1 MDYWGILGIEPT
13 EDMNVIKRAYAS
25 RLKHNHPE
33 EHPEAFKELRA
44 AYEQARKIAST
55 GEDQPMK
62 NESDD
67 DRTDLFTEDKQDLA
81 QGIHIED
88 LHIYPPKQ
96 EDPLREA
103 VNHFL
108 ERAISLYEDFD
119 SRIRYDLWV
128 NLVEDEQFWNIQVRE
143 RLHIELLDVL
153 AERSWLPGLVWKL
166 LDDTFGWMDNELE
179 LSERFSSS
187 FLSHIRYQ
195 SQSLYDLHLEF
206 LHQAAT
212 DGLEIDD
219 YLYIREFARRALI
232 HQDLDTAHEMLGK
245 AYELYE
251 KDPVLLRLIAVYSM
265 NVEDWETALHMY
277 SRLAVILPNEPQILR
292 NLADMLLKCGH
303 TDEALSIN
311 MQLSDATESAIYC
324 PALSSAAQ
332 CLILLGRKNEVI
344 VLYKAALERFPADL
358 ELRTRLWHVRN
369 EYEQERITILEE
381 EIQNNSH
388 LRMEQIDELIE
399 LYRIRKRS
407 DKVLSMIEGF
417 GSEVL
422 LSSNAWF
429 SAAQIAYDVDRKLA
443 LQYLD
448 QSVAMAAEEA
458 FVHQEAVYLR
468 TKVNYNLDHYEAV
481 ISDGLILKE
490 YMAEEPGVYF
500 YLGESYRMLEKYE
513 QAIESY
519 LQAKTLN
526 GGAGYEFG
534 LAFSYYH
541 LEQYDKA
548 ITCFETYINEGN
560 EGADLYYYLGIS
572 YMNVDRLED
581 AAQSFGA
588 SLRMES
594 YPSTLYYLFTV
605 YRRQAKIDLTLSTI
619 EQYLETGD
627 TSYQDEAL
635 GAAADLHFARK
646 NWSTAHDFFLAL
658 HKKIAEV
665 SLITKM
671 IAVCLLADRKF
682 EEAAKWIQKIQDH
695 EPNNPWALLQMIR
708 IFAELKQWDE
718 LDSAMVHYYK
728 TVEPAKIDGYSY
740 YYGGLHLYQARK
752 YDVARKMLTRAYEFG
767 LRGDICSLLSLSYMH
782 LGQGESA
789 LVYAREAVADRPD
802 HPDYLARLQDMEE
815 RLSQRG
821 AWFNKLKFNIFQ
833 MGLKQTVPLQFPD
846 LLNDEELRPYYNV
859 EVFNDAFFA

>member
-13 EDMNVIKRAYAS
+13 EDLNAIRRAYS
-25 RLKHNHPE
+25 LRLKHNHPE
-33 EHPEAFKELRA
+33 ENPEGFKELRA

-55 GEDQPMK
+55 GSIQPI
-62 NESDD
+62 NVDFDD
-67 DRTDLFTEDKQDLA
+67 DRTHHFTEDTQDLA

-88 LHIYPPKQ
+88 LRITPPKR
-96 EDPLREA
+96 EDPLREV

-108 ERAISLYEDFD
+108 ERTIRLYEDFD
-119 SRIRYDLWV
+119 SRTRYDLWV
-128 NLVEDEQFWNIQVRE
+128 NLVEDEQFWSIQVRE

-153 AERSWLPGLVWKL
+153 TERSWLPGMVWKL

-187 FLSHIRYQ
+187 FLSHIRHQ
-195 SQSLYDLHLEF
+195 SQSLYDLQLEF
-206 LHQAAT
+206 LHQAAA

-219 YLYIREFARRALI
+219 YLYFREFARRALI

-245 AYELYE
+245 AYAMYE
-251 KDPVLLRLIAVYSM
+251 QDPVLLRLIAVYSM

-277 SRLAVILPNEPQILR
+277 SKLAVILPNEPQILR
-292 NLADMLLKCGH
+292 HLADVLLKCGH
-303 TDEALSIN
+303 AEEALSIN
-311 MQLSDATESAIYC
+311 MQLSEATEAVIYS

-332 CLILLGRKNEVI
+332 CLIQLGRKNEVI
-344 VLYKAALERFPADL
+344 AVYEAALERFPADL
-358 ELRTRLWHVRN
+358 ELRTRLWHVRH
-369 EYEQERITILEE
+369 EYEQERLTILEE
-381 EIQNNSH
+381 ELQNDSPPGTK
-388 LRMEQIDELIE
+388 QIEELME
-399 LYRIRKRS
+399 LYRIKKRS
-407 DKVLSMIEGF
+407 DKVISMIEGF

-429 SAAQIAYDVDRKLA
+429 LAAQMAYDVDLKLA
-443 LQYLD
+443 LQYLN
-448 QSVAMAAEEA
+448 QSVARAKEEA
-458 FVHQEAVYLR
+458 FVHQEALYLR
-468 TKVNYNLDHYEAV
+468 IKVNYNLDHYEAV

-490 YMAEEPGVYF
+490 HMAEERGVYF

-513 QAIESY
+513 QAILNY

-541 LEQYDKA
+541 LEKYDKA
-548 ITCFETYINEGN
+548 ITCFETYMNEGN
-560 EGADLYYYLGIS
+560 ESADLYHYLGIS
-572 YMNVDRLED
+572 YMNVERFED
-581 AAQSFGA
+581 AVQCFQAC
-588 SLRMES
+588 LRIES
-594 YPSTLYYLFTV
+594 YPSTLYHLFTA

-627 TSYQDEAL
+627 TAYQDESL

-658 HKKIAEV
+658 HKKIPEV
-665 SLITKM
+665 SLLTKM

-682 EEAAKWIQKIQDH
+682 EEAAKWILKIQDH

-740 YYGGLHLYQARK
+740 YYAGLHLYQARK

-767 LRGDICSLLSLSYMH
+767 LRGDTCSLLSLSYMH

>member
-13 EDMNVIKRAYAS
+13 EDLNVIKKAYAS

-33 EHPEAFKELRA
+33 EQPEGFKELRA
-44 AYEQARKIAST
+44 AYEQARKMAST
-55 GEDQPMK
+55 VKDQPMK
-62 NESDD
+62 NDFDD
-67 DRTDLFTEDKQDLA
+67 DHTDRFTEDKQDLA

-88 LHIYPPKQ
+88 LHIAPPKW
-96 EDPLREA
+96 EDPLREV

-108 ERAISLYEDFD
+108 EEVIKLYEDFN

-128 NLVEDEQFWNIQVRE
+128 NLVEDEQFWGIQVRE
-143 RLHIELLDVL
+143 RLHTELLVVL
-153 AERSWLPGLVWKL
+153 SERSWLPGFVWKL

-195 SQSLYDLHLEF
+195 SQSLYDLQLEF
-206 LHQAAT
+206 LHQAAA
-212 DGLEIDD
+212 DGLEIDN

-251 KDPVLLRLIAVYSM
+251 QDPVLLRLIAVYSM

-303 TDEALSIN
+303 TNEALSIN
-311 MQLSDATESAIYC
+311 MQLSDATEPAIYC

-344 VLYKAALERFPADL
+344 ALYKAALERFPADL

-381 EIQNNSH
+381 ELQNNSH
-388 LRMEQIDELIE
+388 PRTEHIEELIE
-399 LYRIRKRS
+399 LYRISKRS
-407 DKVLSMIEGF
+407 DMVLSMIEGF

-443 LQYLD
+443 LQYLNH
-448 QSVAMAAEEA
+448 SVAKAADEA
-458 FVHQEAVYLR
+458 FVHQEALYLR

-500 YLGESYRMLEKYE
+500 YLGESYRMLEEYE
-513 QAIESY
+513 QAIENL
-519 LQAKTLN
+519 LQAQTLK
-526 GGAGYEFG
+526 GGEGYEFG

-548 ITCFETYINEGN
+548 ITCFETHLNEGN
-560 EGADLYYYLGIS
+560 ERADLYYYLGIS
-572 YMNVDRLED
+572 YMKLDRFED
-581 AAQSFGA
+581 AAQCFQS
-588 SLRMES
+588 SLRIES
-594 YPSTLYYLFTV
+594 YPSTLYHLFTA
-605 YRRQAKIDLTLSTI
+605 YRRQCEFDLALAVID
-619 EQYLETGD
+619 QYLETGD
-627 TSYQDEAL
+627 NSYRGEAL
-635 GAAADLHFARK
+635 GAAADIHFYRK
-646 NWSTAHDFFLAL
+646 HWSMAYDFLLTFYHD
-658 HKKIAEV
+658 IPE
-665 SLITKM
+665 SLYLQKM

-682 EEAAKWIQKIQDH
+682 EEAAKWILMIQNH

-740 YYGGLHLYQARK
+740 FYGGLHLYQARK

-767 LRGDICSLLSLSYMH
+767 LRGDTCSLLSLSYMH

-789 LVYAREAVADRPD
+789 LVYAKEAVAERPN
-802 HPDYLARLQDMEE
+802 HPDYLARLQDLEE

-833 MGLKQTVPLQFPD
+833 TGLKQTVPLQFPD

>member
-33 EHPEAFKELRA
+33 EHPEGFKELRA
-44 AYEQARKIAST
+44 AYEQARIMAST
-55 GEDQPMK
+55 GAIQPINNEFED
-62 NESDD
+62 DC
-67 DRTDLFTEDKQDLA
+67 TDHSTQEQQDLT

-88 LHIYPPKQ
+88 LHISPPKQ
-96 EDPLREA
+96 EDPLREV

-128 NLVEDEQFWNIQVRE
+128 NLVEDEQFWSIQVRE

-166 LDDTFGWMDNELE
+166 LDDTFGWMDNELA

-195 SQSLYDLHLEF
+195 SQSLYDLQLEF
-206 LHQAAT
+206 LHQAAA
-212 DGLEIDD
+212 DGLQIDD
-219 YLYIREFARRALI
+219 YLYFREFARRALI

-245 AYELYE
+245 AYAMYE
-251 KDPVLLRLIAVYSM
+251 QDPVLLRLIAVYSM

-292 NLADMLLKCGH
+292 HLADVLLKCGH
-303 TDEALSIN
+303 AEEALSIN
-311 MQLSDATESAIYC
+311 MQLSDATEAVIYS

-332 CLILLGRKNEVI
+332 CLIQLGRKNEVI
-344 VLYKAALERFPADL
+344 ALYKAALERFPADL

-369 EYEQERITILEE
+369 EYEQERMTILEE
-381 EIQNNSH
+381 ELQNNSQPGT
-388 LRMEQIDELIE
+388 EQIEELIE

-407 DKVLSMIEGF
+407 DKVISMVEGF

-429 SAAQIAYDVDRKLA
+429 TAAQMAYDVDLKLA
-443 LQYLD
+443 LHYLN
-448 QSVAMAAEEA
+448 QSVAMATEEA
-458 FVHQEAVYLR
+458 FVHQEALYLR
-468 TKVNYNLDHYEAV
+468 TRVNYDLDHYEAV
-481 ISDGLILKE
+481 ISDGIILKE

-500 YLGESYRMLEKYE
+500 YLGESYRMLEEYE
-513 QAIESY
+513 QAILNY

-548 ITCFETYINEGN
+548 ITCFETYMNEGN
-560 EGADLYYYLGIS
+560 ESADLYHHLGIS
-572 YMNVDRLED
+572 YMNVDRFRD
-581 AAQSFGA
+581 AAECFEACVSIE
-588 SLRMES
+588 M
-594 YPSTLYYLFTV
+594 YPSTLYHLFTA
-605 YRRQAKIDLTLSTI
+605 YRRQCEFDLALTVID
-619 EQYLETGD
+619 QYLETGD
-627 TSYQDEAL
+627 TSYRGEAL
-635 GAAADLHFARK
+635 GAAADIHFYRK
-646 NWSTAHDFFLAL
+646 QWSIAHDFLLTFY
-658 HKKIAEV
+658 HDIPE
-665 SLITKM
+665 SLYLQKM

-682 EEAAKWIQKIQDH
+682 EEAAKWILKIQDH
-695 EPNNPWALLQMIR
+695 EPNNPWTLLQMIR

-740 YYGGLHLYQARK
+740 FYGGLHLYQARK

-767 LRGDICSLLSLSYMH
+767 LRGDTCSLLSLSYMH
-782 LGQGESA
+782 LGQGEPA

>member
-13 EDMNVIKRAYAS
+13 EDLNVIKGAYAS

-33 EHPEAFKELRA
+33 EQPEGFKELRA
-44 AYEQARKIAST
+44 AYEQARKMAST
-55 GEDQPMK
+55 VKDQPMK
-62 NESDD
+62 NDFDD
-67 DRTDLFTEDKQDLA
+67 DRTDRFTEDKQDLA

-88 LHIYPPKQ
+88 LHIAPPKW
-96 EDPLREA
+96 EDPLREV

-108 ERAISLYEDFD
+108 EEVIRLYEDFNL
-119 SRIRYDLWV
+119 RIRYDLWV
-128 NLVEDEQFWNIQVRE
+128 NLVEDEQFWGIQVRE
-143 RLHIELLDVL
+143 RLHTELLVVL
-153 AERSWLPGLVWKL
+153 SERSWLPGFVWKL

-195 SQSLYDLHLEF
+195 NQSLYDLQLEF
-206 LHQAAT
+206 LHQAAA
-212 DGLEIDD
+212 DGLEIDN

-251 KDPVLLRLIAVYSM
+251 QDPVLLRLIAVYSM

-277 SRLAVILPNEPQILR
+277 SRLAVILPNEPLILR

-303 TDEALSIN
+303 TNEALSIN
-311 MQLSDATESAIYC
+311 MQLSDATEPAIYC

-344 VLYKAALERFPADL
+344 ALYKAALERFPADL

-381 EIQNNSH
+381 ELQNNSYPRTEH
-388 LRMEQIDELIE
+388 IEELIE
-399 LYRIRKRS
+399 LYRISKQS
-407 DKVLSMIEGF
+407 DKVLSLIEGF

-443 LQYLD
+443 LQYLNH
-448 QSVAMAAEEA
+448 SVAKAADEA
-458 FVHQEAVYLR
+458 FVHQEALYLR

-500 YLGESYRMLEKYE
+500 YLGESYRMLEEYE
-513 QAIESY
+513 QAIENL
-519 LQAKTLN
+519 LQAQTLK
-526 GGAGYEFG
+526 GGEGYEFG

-548 ITCFETYINEGN
+548 ITCFETHLNEGN
-560 EGADLYYYLGIS
+560 ERADLYYYLGIS
-572 YMNVDRLED
+572 YMKLDRFED
-581 AAQSFGA
+581 AAQCFQA
-588 SLRMES
+588 SLRIES
-594 YPSTLYYLFTV
+594 YPSTLYHLFTA
-605 YRRQAKIDLTLSTI
+605 YRRQCEFDLALTVID
-619 EQYLETGD
+619 QYLETGD
-627 TSYQDEAL
+627 NSYRGEAL
-635 GAAADLHFARK
+635 GAAADIHFYRK
-646 NWSTAHDFFLAL
+646 HWSMAYDFLLTFYHD
-658 HKKIAEV
+658 IPE
-665 SLITKM
+665 SLYLQKM

-682 EEAAKWIQKIQDH
+682 EEAAKWILMIQNH

-740 YYGGLHLYQARK
+740 FYGGLHLYQARK

-767 LRGDICSLLSLSYMH
+767 LRGDTCSLLSLSYMH

-789 LVYAREAVADRPD
+789 LVYAKEAVAERPN
-802 HPDYLARLQDMEE
+802 HPDYLARLQDLEE

-833 MGLKQTVPLQFPD
+833 TGLKQTVPLQFPD